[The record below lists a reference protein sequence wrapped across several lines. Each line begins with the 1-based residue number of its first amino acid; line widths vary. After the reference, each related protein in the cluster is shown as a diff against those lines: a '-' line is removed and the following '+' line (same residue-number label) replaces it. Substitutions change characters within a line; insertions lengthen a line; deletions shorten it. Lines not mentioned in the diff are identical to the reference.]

1 MRNKTEPE
9 PNQMEMLKLMY
20 QSYSGRDNY
29 KVASLFSLIT
39 GLAVIFSGYG
49 SVFAKCGNSDW
60 FADALI
66 GLTIVANIAFCM
78 FYFVTLNFGYTSTKE
93 HHMLHI
99 IQRKCGVNSQTY
111 KESELLSTDKELS
124 LYRWHNFIPDFYQGV
139 LVFIIMFQFC
149 ISVATCYRLVNWWV
163 IAIPIVFLILQLL
176 MYKFTYGKYLQ
187 HVVKKQPQEIILT
200 DINQ

>member
-9 PNQMEMLKLMY
+9 SNQMEMLKLMY
-20 QSYSGRDNY
+20 QSYSGRDSN

-39 GLAVIFSGYG
+39 GLTVIFSGYG
-49 SVFAKCGNSDW
+49 WLFMKCGHQYW
-60 FADALI
+60 YQHVLI
-66 GLTIVANIAFCM
+66 GLTIVANLAMCM
-78 FYFVTLNFGYTSTKE
+78 FYFVALNFGYTSTKE

-99 IQRKCGVNSQTY
+99 IQRRYGVNSQTY
-111 KESELLSTDKELS
+111 KEDELLSAETEVKT
-124 LYRWHNFIPDFYQGV
+124 YGCCNFIPDFYQGM
-139 LVFIIMFQFC
+139 LVFIILFQFC

-176 MYKFTYGKYLQ
+176 MYKFMYGKYLR
-187 HVVKKQPQEIILT
+187 HVVKNQPQEIILS